1 MINAVWSRNKKLTK
15 VEMTGSKEALIN
27 EFRSILDGLVK
38 YDVLDIDS
46 TLTILSM
53 VIKDNNSNKNVEQML
68 NELFDNK

>member
-15 VEMTGSKEALIN
+15 VEMEGSKEALIN

-53 VIKDNNSNKNVEQML
+53 VIKDNNSNKIVEQML

>member
-1 MINAVWSRNKKLTK
+1 MINAVWSRNKKQTK
-15 VEMTGSKEALIN
+15 VEMKGSKEALIN

-53 VIKDNNSNKNVEQML
+53 VIKDNNSNKIVEQML

>member
-1 MINAVWSRNKKLTK
+1 MINAVWSRNKKQTK
-15 VEMTGSKEALIN
+15 VEMTGRNEALII

-53 VIKDNNSNKNVEQML
+53 VIKDNNSNKIVEQML